1 MDASGRA
8 LPYATHASGE
18 MPWLRRLAR
27 VQVIATFI
35 LIQAGGIVTTKGAGL
50 AVPDWPLSYGQFMPP
65 RWWATGNIAH
75 EHSHR
80 LIAGTVAVMMLT
92 LAVCVTCFDRRRWA
106 RGLAWAAFG
115 TVVAQALL
123 GGATVL
129 ILGDA
134 RAPIRVVHA
143 FVAETFFLLTI
154 VLAASYSRWWPAGS
168 HAGSRAPRGARIATT
183 ATTAVLFLQLMLGA
197 LMRHTE
203 SSLALV
209 DFPMAYEARLLPPTD
224 AAGLTRLNDA
234 RLFDHHLDEPVTMAQ
249 TWFNFAHR
257 AFALPAGAAVLGLV
271 AFVFLRLADRPLFTR
286 PAALLAGLLSVQLV
300 LGIMTVLSLRNV
312 WLATLHVAVGVWML
326 ATSYLMAIRAFRMSG
341 PKEAEAGAVRPA
353 LAGGASPA

>member
-1 MDASGRA
+1 MDHAARR
-8 LPYATHASGE
+8 LPYATQPSGE
-18 MPWLRRLAR
+18 MPWLRRFAR
-27 VQVIATFI
+27 AQVVATFI

-80 LIAGTVAVMMLT
+80 LIAGTVAVMMLS
-92 LAVCVTCFDRRRWA
+92 LAVCVTCFDRRPTA
-106 RGLAWAAFG
+106 RRLAWAALV

-129 ILGDA
+129 ILGEA
-134 RAPIRVVHA
+134 RSSIRVVHA
-143 FVAETFFLLTI
+143 FVAQTFFLLTI
-154 VLAASYSRWWPAGS
+154 ALAAGYSRWWRASPADDD
-168 HAGSRAPRGARIATT
+168 AAPRALRILVT
-183 ATTAVLFLQLMLGA
+183 ATTTVLFIQLMLGA

-209 DFPMAYEARLLPPTD
+209 EFPMASDGRLLPPTD

-234 RLFDHHLDEPVTMAQ
+234 RLFDHHLDEPVTLTQ
-249 TWFNFAHR
+249 VWFNFAHR
-257 AFALPAGAAVLGLV
+257 AFAVPASLMVLALTGLV
-271 AFVFLRLADRPLFTR
+271 FLCVPDRPLFTR
-286 PAALLAGLLSVQLV
+286 PTALLAGLLSIQLV

-312 WLATLHVAVGVWML
+312 WLATSHVAVGVLML
-326 ATSYLMAIRAFRMSG
+326 ATSFLLTLRAFRL
-341 PKEAEAGAVRPA
+341 AARPA
-353 LAGGASPA
+353 PEPPPHALPTGASLA